1 VEIAGVELSELEYDN
16 IGNWP
21 GFLRAV
27 VIVVTCLVV
36 LVLGYLL
43 YLGDKVDA
51 LSSASSKMET
61 LSQSFVT
68 TQHQVANLEV
78 YKKEVKIVQ
87 EQLDKMTE
95 QLPQSNEESG
105 LLRDISQQ
113 AVSSGLQIISI
124 KPGKS
129 VNKGFYEENPIE
141 LTLTG
146 NYSNFGDF
154 ASNISDMARI
164 VTLHGFAISR
174 NIAPN
179 ASVSTGT
186 GFLKM
191 VVDAKTYWTITKE
204 LRE

>member
-21 GFLRAV
+21 GFLRAL
-27 VIVVTCLVV
+27 VIVVACMVV
-36 LVLGYLL
+36 LMLGYLL

-124 KPGKS
+124 KPDIS
-129 VNKGFYEENPIE
+129 INKGFYEENPIE

-154 ASNISDMARI
+154 VSNISDMARI
-164 VTLHGFAISR
+164 VTLHGFTITR
-174 NIAPN
+174 NT
-179 ASVSTGT
+179 TGGA

-191 VVDAKTYWTITKE
+191 VVNAKTYWTITKE

>member
-21 GFLRAV
+21 GFLRAA
-27 VIVVTCLVV
+27 VIVVTCLLV
-36 LVLGYLL
+36 LVMGYLL

-78 YKKEVKIVQ
+78 YKKEVKIV
-87 EQLDKMTE
+87 EDELDKLTE

-113 AVSSGLQIISI
+113 AVSSGLQIVSI
-124 KPGKS
+124 KPGVS
-129 VNKGFYEENPIE
+129 INKGFYEENPIE
-141 LTLTG
+141 LALAG

-154 ASNISDMARI
+154 ASNVSDMARI
-164 VTLHGFAISR
+164 VTLHGFAITR
-174 NIAPN
+174 N
-179 ASVSTGT
+179 TTGGT

-191 VVDAKTYWTITKE
+191 VVAAKTYWTITKE

>member
-1 VEIAGVELSELEYDN
+1 
-16 IGNWP
+16 
-21 GFLRAV
+21 
-27 VIVVTCLVV
+27 
-36 LVLGYLL
+36 
-43 YLGDKVDA
+43 
-51 LSSASSKMET
+51 
-61 LSQSFVT
+61 
-68 TQHQVANLEV
+68 
-78 YKKEVKIVQ
+78 VQ

>member
-1 VEIAGVELSELEYDN
+1 MEIAGVELSELEYDN

-21 GFLRAV
+21 GFLRAL
-27 VIVVTCLVV
+27 VIVVACMVV
-36 LVLGYLL
+36 LMLGYLL

-124 KPGKS
+124 KPDIS
-129 VNKGFYEENPIE
+129 INKGFYEENPIE

-154 ASNISDMARI
+154 VSNISDMARI
-164 VTLHGFAISR
+164 VTLHGFTITR
-174 NIAPN
+174 NT
-179 ASVSTGT
+179 TGGA

-191 VVDAKTYWTITKE
+191 VVNAKTYWTITKE